1 MHVEQAVERY
11 GPLVM
16 SLIWRIN
23 GNQEETADL
32 YQEVFVKFHE
42 TTSERGPL
50 QQPKAWLCRTAIN
63 AAIDF
68 NRQRARFVS
77 WSESAEKPH
86 NWEANDVTRKW
97 SYGRKDPPSHCG
109 FARAPQRSLRP
120 PLLPRLFLRADR
132 PAAKLL
138 CGSSTCRS
146 VPSIK
151 TNSRV
156 AHLRSV
162 HPQRHQTPRKLT
174 DDYD

>member
-42 TTSERGPL
+42 TTSKRGPL

-86 NWEANDVTRKW
+86 NWEANDALDNGLMVEKIRQ
-97 SYGRKDPPSHCG
+97 SHCG

-120 PLLPRLFLRADR
+120 PLLPGLFLRADR
-132 PAAKLL
+132 PASKLL
-138 CGSSTCRS
+138 CGSSACRR
-146 VPSIK
+146 VPSRK
-151 TNSRV
+151 TDSRV
-156 AHLRSV
+156 AHLRLSIRNDIK
-162 HPQRHQTPRKLT
+162 PQGS
-174 DDYD
+174 

>member
-11 GPLVM
+11 GALVM

-23 GNQEETADL
+23 GNREETADL

-63 AAIDF
+63 AALDF

-86 NWEANDVTRKW
+86 NWAENDVVENGLMVEKIRHLTVDLPERRREVFVLRHFQGCSFEQIARLLNCSPGAARAAAFQASKQIRAWLTCDSPSATTSNPKEANR
-97 SYGRKDPPSHCG
+97 
-109 FARAPQRSLRP
+109 
-120 PLLPRLFLRADR
+120 
-132 PAAKLL
+132 
-138 CGSSTCRS
+138 
-146 VPSIK
+146 
-151 TNSRV
+151 
-156 AHLRSV
+156 
-162 HPQRHQTPRKLT
+162 
-174 DDYD
+174 

>member
-1 MHVEQAVERY
+1 MYAEQAIERY

-23 GNQEETADL
+23 GNHDETADL

-68 NRQRARFVS
+68 NRQRARFVP
-77 WSESAEKPH
+77 WSESAEGLH
-86 NWEANDVTRKW
+86 NWETDDALDNGLMVEKIRRLTVDLPERRREVFVLRYFQGC
-97 SYGRKDPPSHCG
+97 S
-109 FARAPQRSLRP
+109 FEQIARLLNCSAEQRGPQRSKPQNRFA
-120 PLLPRLFLRADR
+120 R
-132 PAAKLL
+132 
-138 CGSSTCRS
+138 GSLAT
-146 VPSIK
+146 
-151 TNSRV
+151 
-156 AHLRSV
+156 V
-162 HPQRHQTPRKLT
+162 HPQRHQTSRRLT

>member
-23 GNQEETADL
+23 GNHDETADL

-63 AAIDF
+63 AALDF

-86 NWEANDVTRKW
+86 NWEREQ
-97 SYGRKDPPSHCG
+97 C
-109 FARAPQRSLRP
+109 AR
-120 PLLPRLFLRADR
+120 
-132 PAAKLL
+132 
-138 CGSSTCRS
+138 
-146 VPSIK
+146 
-151 TNSRV
+151 
-156 AHLRSV
+156 
-162 HPQRHQTPRKLT
+162 
-174 DDYD
+174 